1 MAHLSGGFPLIANS
15 TIVKYIDPMPKLRHY
30 AHLNTARFVT
40 FSCYRRLPL
49 LASDTVIQIVVD
61 ELAAVRTRHQFRLLG
76 YVIMPE
82 HVHLVIHP
90 KPVSKLGLVIAEF
103 KSRSAARIIASA
115 KTHLKGGAPGN
126 SKSGTSGLVLSEECR
141 IVRAGKARYAFWQ
154 PRCYDHNCRTPA
166 SVVEKI
172 NYCHNNPVKRGLV
185 TQPDD
190 WRWSSYGWYYGRRDA
205 PITID
210 EFEGCAKTHL
220 KGGAPG
226 RERHQLMR

>member
-1 MAHLSGGFPLIANS
+1 
-15 TIVKYIDPMPKLRHY
+15 MPKLRHY
-30 AHLNTARFVT
+30 DHLNTARFVT

-49 LASDTVIQIVVD
+49 LTSDAVIQTVVD

-90 KPVSKLGLVIAEF
+90 RPDSKLGLVIAEF
-103 KSRSAARIIASA
+103 KSRSAARIIGAA

-126 SKSGTSGLVLSEECR
+126 LKGGAPGLVLSEECR
-141 IVRAGKARYAFWQ
+141 IVRAGKSRYAFWKA
-154 PRCYDHNCRTPA
+154 RCYDHNCRTPA
-166 SVVEKI
+166 TVVEKI

-185 TQPDD
+185 AQPGD
-190 WRWSSYGWYYGRRDA
+190 WWWSSYGWYYGRADV

-210 EFEGCAKTHL
+210 EFEGF
-220 KGGAPG
+220 GAVVSGKPT
-226 RERHQLMR
+226 